1 MRAGFPQGK
10 PGKQDAKRIATRPA
24 HQLLRC
30 GKRLTKKKLKA
41 EFLLGVPL
49 FFITKN
55 SIFRRAALNHLANIF
70 HDLFKF
76 FLKFMLESFC
86 VDFFK

>member
-30 GKRLTKKKLKA
+30 GKRLTEKTESGISSDMYPFYWTKVKRGHIKKYESSLW
-41 EFLLGVPL
+41 
-49 FFITKN
+49 
-55 SIFRRAALNHLANIF
+55 NI
-70 HDLFKF
+70 DVVL
-76 FLKFMLESFC
+76 
-86 VDFFK
+86 V